1 MRLSIAIGLLSFV
14 GMAALAAERVRS
26 IPIPAVALERPIDA
40 PTVID
45 GRLDWRARWSP
56 AEERERLVARVDRG
70 LALPLSLEGVD
81 GLALPPVPLGPGLHF
96 VELALDRRGG
106 RTIRITDEV
115 LAGPFQS
122 DAPRGCDLA
131 LTLTPQG
138 LHDLLVP
145 VVEAKL
151 LAGAQGNEFFGETSF
166 LAHEELEV
174 VDGGLRFAV
183 VLDTTEE
190 GKGDLAVAGVVDVRG
205 DGEAGASASLRRLER
220 AVPGPKLEALA
231 RAEGGRRLR
240 GLGAAVGGGIVAAA
254 GGGALLGMAAALG
267 GGYLGTKVG
276 EEVGERT
283 ARRELRRE
291 AQEQIERALA
301 VATDALRLPDD
312 VVVLPTE
319 PALRA
324 DLRWCEPPTLAA
336 ATGLRARLRVVLRED
351 EAGERAAVRAVL
363 LGATVPE
370 PRSPARPEANLHV
383 DVSADLINRLLAEWV
398 ERQGLQAALDAS
410 GLPQEVQDVLG
421 ERTRWRVQA
430 LRAELPPLV
439 QPRAGGRIDAT
450 VGGVVLELDDAE
462 RGQARTVVLGGT
474 GTVQLRPE
482 PEPGRLRL
490 LADLDDVYL
499 GCRERAGEVE
509 RRLPCFS
516 AVIDPELLRE
526 QLDVQLRARSDRLPV
541 IDLGAVLRLQAF
553 GGDEARTLE
562 LLGTWVTAEEGI
574 LAVDAQVR

>member
-1 MRLSIAIGLLSFV
+1 
-14 GMAALAAERVRS
+14 
-26 IPIPAVALERPIDA
+26 
-40 PTVID
+40 
-45 GRLDWRARWSP
+45 
-56 AEERERLVARVDRG
+56 
-70 LALPLSLEGVD
+70 
-81 GLALPPVPLGPGLHF
+81 
-96 VELALDRRGG
+96 
-106 RTIRITDEV
+106 
-115 LAGPFQS
+115 
-122 DAPRGCDLA
+122 
-131 LTLTPQG
+131 
-138 LHDLLVP
+138 
-145 VVEAKL
+145 
-151 LAGAQGNEFFGETSF
+151 
-166 LAHEELEV
+166 
-174 VDGGLRFAV
+174 
-183 VLDTTEE
+183 
-190 GKGDLAVAGVVDVRG
+190 
-205 DGEAGASASLRRLER
+205 
-220 AVPGPKLEALA
+220 VPGPKLEALA